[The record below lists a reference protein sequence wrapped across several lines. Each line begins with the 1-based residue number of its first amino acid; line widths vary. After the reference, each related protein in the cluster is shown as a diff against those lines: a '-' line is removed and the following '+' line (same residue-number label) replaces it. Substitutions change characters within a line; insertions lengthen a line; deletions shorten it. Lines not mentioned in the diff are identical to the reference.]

1 MSLLLPVGAA
11 KLLPMP
17 TVKNRAAIKANFL
30 VPFIRA
36 WLILLLRSNI
46 YLVFTCLRNLVCL
59 LFVCITKIMIKEGT
73 IQYIVH

>member
-1 MSLLLPVGAA
+1 
-11 KLLPMP
+11 
-17 TVKNRAAIKANFL
+17 L